1 MHKNHLLRIYYRW
14 CNNITFRDISG
25 GHLLVPKKMFTAW
38 KIDFIKEAKRRTKDI
53 EKKILTP
60 EQIIRAIKCYK
71 HYKFKLLQF
80 KIIHTELKIINHS
93 SAELF
98 KIEID
103 RLNCFK

>member
-38 KIDFIKEAKRRTKDI
+38 KIDFIKEAKEDVETI
-53 EKKILTP
+53 QLKILTP